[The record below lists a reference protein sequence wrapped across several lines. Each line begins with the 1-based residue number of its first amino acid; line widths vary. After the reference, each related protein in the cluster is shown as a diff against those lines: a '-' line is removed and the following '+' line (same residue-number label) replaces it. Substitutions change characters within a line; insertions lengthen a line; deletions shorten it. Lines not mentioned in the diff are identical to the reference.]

1 MNLSQRVKQFFLST
15 APRSSVGML
24 QVPVLRS
31 LDPQKEPLH
40 LNSVVMS
47 LINWA
52 WVQSSAAPL
61 AVFKKDD
68 ATDQDEIVKLPL
80 VLEAITA
87 PVQGISSRNAMFGMW
102 MSLITEGT
110 AFFYPVRDTRG
121 RVVGLQYLYH
131 YYCTFQGG
139 KVQYVAPSGETTYF
153 DEQDLIILRY
163 GIDPEDSRRGYSPL
177 KACLREVLTDQ
188 EASEYLRAVLSNF
201 GVVGSIISSDD
212 ASANFDEDA
221 VKAITAAWKSA
232 TTGSNRGKTLVSSTK
247 LKIQEIRSNPKD
259 MILEKV
265 RNIPEQRICAAF
277 GVPPAV
283 LQLASGQE
291 TSTYNNLTQMIRLAW
306 NQFLIPVTDIIASQF
321 TDQFLR
327 IFTDDSALYLGYD
340 RRGVEALQL
349 DRAEL
354 EARYTLL
361 YQGGIVML
369 NEARTALDFEP
380 ASVDGFYQDLS
391 SAASLTLAKAR
402 LAESLAK
409 KQGRSDV

>member
-1 MNLSQRVKQFFLST
+1 MNLSQRVKQFFLPT

-24 QVPVLRS
+24 QVPILRS

-61 AVFKKDD
+61 AVFRKDDD

-80 VLEAITA
+80 VLDAFNA
-87 PVQGISSRNAMFGMW
+87 PVEGVSAKNAAFGMW
-102 MSLITEGT
+102 ISLITEGT
-110 AFFYPVRDTRG
+110 AFFYPVRDARN

-131 YYCTFQGG
+131 YYCTFEGG
-139 KVQYVAPSGETTYF
+139 KIRYTSPSGETIFF

-163 GIDPEDSRRGYSPL
+163 GIDPEDSRKGYSPL
-177 KACLREVLTDQ
+177 KACLREVMTDQ
-188 EASEYLRAVLSNF
+188 EASEYLRAILSNF
-201 GVVGSIISSDD
+201 GIVGSIISSDD
-212 ASANFDEDA
+212 DNVDFDAEA
-221 VKAITAAWKSA
+221 VLAAWKNA
-232 TTGSNRGKTLVSSTK
+232 TSGSNRGKTLVSNAK
-247 LKIQEIRSNPKD
+247 LKIQQVTSSPKD

-277 GVPPAV
+277 GIPPAV

-291 TSTYNNLTQMIRLAW
+291 SSTYNNLTQMIRLAW
-306 NQFLIPVTDIIASQF
+306 NQFLIPITDIIASQL

-327 IFTDDSALYLGYD
+327 IFTDDLALYLGFD
-340 RRGVEALQL
+340 RRTVEALRE
-349 DRAEL
+349 DRKEL
-354 EARYTLL
+354 ESRYALL
-361 YQGGIVML
+361 YQGGIVTL

-380 ASVDGFYQDLS
+380 AKVDGFYQDLS

-402 LAESLAK
+402 FAESLAK
-409 KQGRSDV
+409 KQGKTDV